1 MKKIKSKKAIF
12 ALGAVAAGL
21 ALLVTTSVG
30 AQVSSTSLWDKI
42 ANVAGS
48 VLGKTLADKVEDIA
62 VTDVTNEPQFGAQPG
77 PDAFFPQECHQGI
90 CYGYVQSSINPTT
103 TACILRNPINATSTI
118 LSWSAAVTANNLGDA
133 TGPSAVTTHI
143 FDVSTTTVLSGGYGS
158 STPAIFTAGY
168 RQTAAIP
175 DWRLGLLTGEEP
187 RNYYWLP
194 SAATSSA
201 WRQGSQVTFRDE
213 DQIHLA
219 ANEYLTMR
227 IATSTTG
234 SFASTALT
242 GTCSATFMQVK

>member
-103 TACILRNPINATSTI
+103 TACILRNPINSTTTI
-118 LSWSAAVTANNLGDA
+118 LYWSANITNNALGDA
-133 TGPSAVTTHI
+133 TGQSAGTTHV
-143 FDVSTTTVLSGGYGS
+143 FDVSTTSIASGGYGS
-158 STPAIFTAGY
+158 TTPLIFKGGTATGIITGREPINY
-168 RQTAAIP
+168 IWYP
-175 DWRLGLLTGEEP
+175 GL
-187 RNYYWLP
+187 
-194 SAATSSA
+194 ATTSKDV
-201 WRQGSQVTFRDE
+201 QNSQVGYVDS
-213 DQIHLA
+213 DSLYLA

-227 IATSTTG
+227 IATGTSG

-242 GTCSATFMQVK
+242 GTCSAKFMQVK

>member
-1 MKKIKSKKAIF
+1 MKKIKSKKAVF
-12 ALGAVAAGL
+12 ALGVLAAGL
-21 ALLVTTSVG
+21 ALLVTASAG
-30 AQVSSTSLWDKI
+30 AQVSKVSLWDKI
-42 ANVAGS
+42 ADVAGS

-62 VTDVTNEPQFGAQPG
+62 VTDTNVPQFGAQPG
-77 PDAFFPQECHQGI
+77 PDVFFPQECHQGV

-133 TGPSAVTTHI
+133 TGPEAVTTHI
-143 FDVSTTTVLSGGYGS
+143 FDVSTTTVGSGGYGS
-158 STPAIFTAGY
+158 TSPAIFTAGY
-168 RQTAAIP
+168 RQSAQIS
-175 DWRLGLLTGEEP
+175 DWRIGLLTGQEP
-187 RNYYWLP
+187 RNYYWTP
-194 SAATSSA
+194 ATATSTA
-201 WRQGSQVTFRDE
+201 YRQGSQVTYRDE

-227 IATSTTG
+227 IATSTSG